1 MTCAEARR
9 QLPAPETEQ
18 AAALAAHLGDCVPC
32 RAESD
37 ALKEVDRRLHRL
49 GQARVLKAQPAL
61 SALAQSAQAQLG
73 LPVAAPPAHKRGRM
87 VAFLLLA
94 LALGAVFL
102 RWRLR

>member
-9 QLPAPETEQ
+9 QLPAPEAEH
-18 AAALAAHLGDCVPC
+18 AAAVAAHLGDCIPC

-61 SALAQSAQAQLG
+61 SGLTQSAQVQLG
-73 LPVAAPPAHKRGRM
+73 VPLAAPAAPPRRR
-87 VAFLLLA
+87 VLWIAFLCLAAAAALL
-94 LALGAVFL
+94 G
-102 RWRLR
+102 WRLH